1 MSTMFEQ
8 NKIKTEK
15 QLRNE
20 GKSEYYFPT
29 TLTFY
34 KHLIK
39 CRSCSWNVSY
49 SEHSGS
55 LDVSAESIFCPV
67 CKEGKIDSSK
77 YLQYR

>member
-8 NKIKTEK
+8 NKIETEK

-20 GKSEYYFPT
+20 GKNEYYFPNI
-29 TLTFY
+29 LTFY
-34 KHLIK
+34 KHLLK

-49 SEHSGS
+49 SEHSGF
-55 LDVSAESIFCPV
+55 LDVSDESIFCPV

>member
-8 NKIKTEK
+8 NKIETEK

-20 GKSEYYFPT
+20 GKSEY

-55 LDVSAESIFCPV
+55 LDVSDESIFCPV